1 MARNLIKTYFEK
13 EDKMKK
19 TFIGGLIFLLIGIFT
34 ATLPAFA
41 GSQVTS
47 DVIPVPPSVAG
58 LPTITPEP
66 WVQIEPD
73 PAPFL
78 EGPSF
83 DKEGNLFVVSVFDG
97 RIFKITPDKKVSTI
111 FSKKGLMP
119 CGSAVHKDGRLFVV
133 SLTGEVIVMNRDGS
147 NPVYLTAKYQG
158 KPKRPNDLVFDSKG
172 NFYVTDWVG
181 IVPSPTGGI
190 YRFSSDL
197 KTVQPVVE
205 NLAAPNGIGLSPEGN
220 VIWVAEMLRNGLLR
234 LQVQKDG
241 LTIAPMVGAS
251 YPYYF
256 SGHPGPDGMAVDS
269 KGHVYQAMN
278 FQGRILILRA
288 GIPVANVLVPGRG
301 QGKLIRVTNV
311 AFKPGT
317 DEVYITL
324 SGSGGG
330 WIYKFRGLAK
340 GLTLFSHQ

>member
-1 MARNLIKTYFEK
+1 MLRFGKKNQNLFEK

-58 LPTITPEP
+58 LPTITSEP

-97 RIFKITPDKKVSTI
+97 RIFKITPNKTVSTI

-147 NPVYLTAKYQG
+147 NPVDLTAKYQG

-181 IVPSPTGGI
+181 IVPSPTGGV

-197 KTVQPVVE
+197 KTVQPDPIPQE
-205 NLAAPNGIGLSPEGN
+205 KYPQSPDRSEYLDRILSPPRPLE
-220 VIWVAEMLRNGLLR
+220 LYR
-234 LQVQKDG
+234 
-241 LTIAPMVGAS
+241 P
-251 YPYYF
+251 F
-256 SGHPGPDGMAVDS
+256 
-269 KGHVYQAMN
+269 
-278 FQGRILILRA
+278 
-288 GIPVANVLVPGRG
+288 
-301 QGKLIRVTNV
+301 GKH
-311 AFKPGT
+311 A
-317 DEVYITL
+317 
-324 SGSGGG
+324 
-330 WIYKFRGLAK
+330 
-340 GLTLFSHQ
+340 